1 MECTHRGYS
10 GSYNIPY
17 KMKKLTIA
25 IIYALLLYGCTDE
38 IPMVNL
44 GIDDVYYIARM
55 QKLDLHPALTGEKY
69 EWYVD
74 GELVSKSIDYIFLE
88 SKEGTYNLELKILD
102 PNTPYDFSFT
112 VHVLHEEIEYSA
124 YISKVYEYCP
134 APGQFINEMPRYEE
148 GDTYETILQK
158 A

>member
-55 QKLDLHPALTGEKY
+55 QKLDLHPALTGE
-69 EWYVD
+69 
-74 GELVSKSIDYIFLE
+74 
-88 SKEGTYNLELKILD
+88 
-102 PNTPYDFSFT
+102 NTNGMST
-112 VHVLHEEIEYSA
+112 V
-124 YISKVYEYCP
+124 
-134 APGQFINEMPRYEE
+134 N
-148 GDTYETILQK
+148 
-158 A
+158 